1 MTDDYEKYEIEC
13 ERIRKQNVKLL
24 DEFALWLQK
33 SNLKD
38 ETIKK
43 HANNIDFYINEY
55 LLYEDAT
62 EAKEGVSRASMFLG
76 YWFIKKTMWASPA
89 QIRSNAA
96 SLKKFYTFMLEKGLI
111 NKEELDEL
119 KETIKEETPEWV
131 ATIRRYDD
139 PSITDMEDVW
149 GI

>member
-43 HANNIDFYINEY
+43 HANILISISTNISCMRMQQKQK
-55 LLYEDAT
+55 
-62 EAKEGVSRASMFLG
+62 KECL
-76 YWFIKKTMWASPA
+76 A
-89 QIRSNAA
+89 QVC
-96 SLKKFYTFMLEKGLI
+96 F
-111 NKEELDEL
+111 
-119 KETIKEETPEWV
+119 
-131 ATIRRYDD
+131 
-139 PSITDMEDVW
+139 
-149 GI
+149 